1 VSPKCLHFLKK
12 LLILRS
18 YILKKSKFVVDRKKL
33 YPIILTILSSI
44 YIGEK
49 MAEKEN
55 RKEKI
60 FAAAASSFTEYGYFK
75 TSMEM
80 VSNKAGMTLR
90 GLYYHFKSKDDLFLQ
105 LFQYMNSKYY
115 SQIKDEAEMVKG
127 PEEKLK
133 MYARIASKVLK
144 ENTDF
149 LKICQEFLAIG
160 TRNAEVRKV
169 MTSFYSNQVD
179 RIKTIVEEGIES
191 GCFIKTDAEKVAR
204 AIVLIT
210 MGVFNF
216 HFSLDSDFDPAQQ
229 HTFDIEHILRGLKS
243 FSLEKVS

>member
-1 VSPKCLHFLKK
+1 MS
-12 LLILRS
+12 
-18 YILKKSKFVVDRKKL
+18 
-33 YPIILTILSSI
+33 
-44 YIGEK
+44 
-49 MAEKEN
+49 EKEN

-115 SQIKDEAEMVKG
+115 AQIKDEIETVKG

-133 MYARIASKVLK
+133 MYAKIASKVLN
-144 ENTDF
+144 ENEAF
-149 LKICQEFLAIG
+149 LKICQEFLAIS

-169 MTSFYSNQVD
+169 MTSFYSTQVD
-179 RIKTIVEEGIES
+179 RVKKIVQDGIES
-191 GCFIKTDAEKVAR
+191 GCFIQTDAEKVAR

-243 FSLEKVS
+243 FSLEKIS

>member
-1 VSPKCLHFLKK
+1 MSKK
-12 LLILRS
+12 PER
-18 YILKKSKFVVDRKKL
+18 
-33 YPIILTILSSI
+33 
-44 YIGEK
+44 
-49 MAEKEN
+49 EN

-60 FAAAASSFTEYGYFK
+60 FAAAAGCFTELGYFK

-80 VSNKAGMTLR
+80 ISNKAEMTLR

-115 SQIKDEAEMVKG
+115 LQIKDEAENVTG
-127 PEEKLK
+127 PEEKLL

-144 ENTDF
+144 ENEEF

-160 TRNAEVRKV
+160 TRKPEIRKV
-169 MTSFYSNQVD
+169 MTSFYSTQVD
-179 RIKTIVEEGIES
+179 QVKNIIEEGVNS
-191 GCFIKTDAEKVAR
+191 GQFIKTDAEKVAR

-216 HFSLDSDFDPAQQ
+216 HFSLDSDFDPAEQ
-229 HTFDIEHILRGLKS
+229 HVFDIDHIIRGLKS
-243 FSLEKVS
+243 FSLEKTS

>member
-1 VSPKCLHFLKK
+1 M
-12 LLILRS
+12 
-18 YILKKSKFVVDRKKL
+18 
-33 YPIILTILSSI
+33 LTILSSI
-44 YIGEK
+44 YTFVVEK
-49 MAEKEN
+49 MAKKTEKEN
-55 RKEKI
+55 RKENL
-60 FAAAASSFTEYGYFK
+60 FAAAASCFTEYGYFK

-115 SQIKDEAEMVKG
+115 AQIKDEAQTVNG
-127 PEEKLK
+127 SEEKLL
-133 MYARIASKVLK
+133 MYAGIASKVLK
-144 ENTDF
+144 DNADF
-149 LKICQEFLAIG
+149 LRICQEFLAIG
-160 TRNAEVRKV
+160 TRKPEIRKV
-169 MTSFYSNQVD
+169 MTSFYSAQVD
-179 RIKTIVEEGIES
+179 QVKSIVEEGIFS
-191 GCFIKTDAEKVAR
+191 GLFIKTDAEKVAR

-243 FSLEKVS
+243 F

>member
-1 VSPKCLHFLKK
+1 
-12 LLILRS
+12 
-18 YILKKSKFVVDRKKL
+18 
-33 YPIILTILSSI
+33 
-44 YIGEK
+44 

>member
-1 VSPKCLHFLKK
+1 MAKK
-12 LLILRS
+12 
-18 YILKKSKFVVDRKKL
+18 
-33 YPIILTILSSI
+33 P
-44 YIGEK
+44 
-49 MAEKEN
+49 EKEN

-60 FAAAASSFTEYGYFK
+60 FAAAASCFTEFGYFK

-80 VSNKAGMTLR
+80 VSNKTGMTLR

-115 SQIKDEAEMVKG
+115 SQIKDEAENVKG
-127 PEEKLK
+127 PEEKLQ

-144 ENTDF
+144 ENEEF

-160 TRNAEVRKV
+160 TRKPEIRKV
-169 MTSFYSNQVD
+169 MTSFYSTQVD
-179 RIKTIVEEGIES
+179 QVKSIVEEGIRS
-191 GCFIKTDAEKVAR
+191 GMFIKTDAEKVAR

-216 HFSLDSDFDPAQQ
+216 HFSLNSDFDPAEQ
-229 HTFDIEHILRGLKS
+229 HVFDINHIIKGLKS

>member
-1 VSPKCLHFLKK
+1 
-12 LLILRS
+12 
-18 YILKKSKFVVDRKKL
+18 
-33 YPIILTILSSI
+33 
-44 YIGEK
+44 
-49 MAEKEN
+49 MAGKEN

-127 PEEKLK
+127 PEEKLI
-133 MYARIASKVLK
+133 MYARIASKVLN

-243 FSLEKVS
+243 FSLEKVA